1 MIFFDRLVS
10 VTSNPSATSRDAH
23 IDTLR
28 GLACLFLVFFHVV
41 GDTPEVGL
49 VLPRTHW
56 LHALNDAVSY
66 VRMPL
71 FGLIAGYVY
80 ALRPYKGDTGRFFKS
95 KVQRLLLPVLTVGT
109 LFALI
114 QARVPGAH
122 PDIAP
127 RWMLHIIPVGH
138 FWFLQSLFL
147 VFMVVMALEQLGAL
161 ATRRGIFATGIVSAA
176 LYTSW
181 AAPIYLGLDGAVYL
195 LPFFLGGL
203 ACRRFEMRPTLW
215 RHAAAALLVAAALAV
230 ALNPAISAADRSNT
244 ASLLLGLSAAFLL
257 VQSHLQG
264 RFLAWLGTY
273 SFAIFLLHVFFTAA
287 SRMALRRLGVT
298 DTYVLLVAG
307 MLMGT
312 AGPMVAAL
320 VIRRYWLLDALL
332 MGGPWALTP
341 ARQPAFQQSGIR

>member
-1 MIFFDRLVS
+1 M
-10 VTSNPSATSRDAH
+10 NPSATRRSAH

-49 VLPRTHW
+49 VLPRAHW
-56 LHALNDAVSY
+56 LHALNDAISY

-80 ALRPYKGDTGRFFKS
+80 ALRPYQGETGRFVKS

-122 PDIAP
+122 PDTGP
-127 RWMLHIIPVGH
+127 WWMLHIIPVAH

-147 VFMVVMALEQLGAL
+147 VFMAVMALEQLGAL
-161 ATRRGIFATGIVSAA
+161 ATRRAMLAVGIVSAV

-195 LPFFLGGL
+195 LPFFLAGL
-203 ACRRFEMRPTLW
+203 ACRRFDMTLALW
-215 RHAAAALLVAAALAV
+215 RPAAAAVLAAAALAV
-230 ALNPAISAADRSNT
+230 ALNPAISAADGSNT
-244 ASLLLGLSAAFLL
+244 ASLLLGLFAAFLL
-257 VQSHLQG
+257 VQSDFQS
-264 RFLAWLGTY
+264 RFLAWVGRY

-287 SRMALRRLGVT
+287 SRIALRRLGVT
-298 DTYVLLVAG
+298 DTYALLVTG
-307 MLMGT
+307 MLMG
-312 AGPMVAAL
+312 AAAPMVAAL
-320 VIRRYWLLDALL
+320 LIRRYWLLDALL
-332 MGGPWALTP
+332 LGGPWRLKP
-341 ARQPAFQQSGIR
+341 AQQPVFQQSGMG

>member
-1 MIFFDRLVS
+1 MTLNPGAKSRS
-10 VTSNPSATSRDAH
+10 VQ

-28 GLACLFLVFFHVV
+28 GLACLLLVLFHVV

-49 VLPRTHW
+49 VLPRAHG
-56 LHALNDAVSY
+56 LHALNDAISY

-71 FGLIAGYVY
+71 FALIAGYVY
-80 ALRPYKGDTGRFFKS
+80 ALRPYQGDTGRFIKS

-109 LFALI
+109 VFALV

-122 PDIAP
+122 PDVGP
-127 RWMLHIIPVGH
+127 WWMLHIIPVGH

-147 VFMVVMALEQLGAL
+147 VFMAVMALEQWGTL
-161 ATRRGIFATGIVSAA
+161 ATRPAIFAVGIVSAV
-176 LYTSW
+176 LYTTW

-195 LPFFLGGL
+195 LPFFLAGL
-203 ACRRFEMRPTLW
+203 ASRRFEMKLALW
-215 RHAAAALLVAAALAV
+215 RSAAAVMLIAAALTV

-244 ASLLLGLSAAFLL
+244 ASLMLGLSAAFLL
-257 VQSHLQG
+257 VKSNVQS
-264 RFLAWLGTY
+264 RFLAWVGTY

-287 SRMALRRLGVT
+287 SRMALRRLGIT

-307 MLMGT
+307 MLLGA

-332 MGGPWALTP
+332 GGPWKLKRAQ
-341 ARQPAFQQSGIR
+341 QPAFQRSGTG

>member
-1 MIFFDRLVS
+1 MNL
-10 VTSNPSATSRDAH
+10 SATGRSAH

-71 FGLIAGYVY
+71 FGFIAGYVY
-80 ALRPYKGDTGRFFKS
+80 ALRPYQGDTGRFVKS
-95 KVQRLLLPVLTVGT
+95 KLQRLLLPVLTVGT

-122 PDIAP
+122 PDP
-127 RWMLHIIPVGH
+127 NPWWMLHIIPVAH
-138 FWFLQSLFL
+138 YWFLQSLFL
-147 VFMVVMALEQLGAL
+147 VFMVVMALEPLGAL
-161 ATRRGIFATGIVSAA
+161 ATRRALLAVGIVSAV
-176 LYTSW
+176 LYAHW

-195 LPFFLGGL
+195 LPFFLAGL
-203 ACRRFEMRPTLW
+203 ACRRFEWKLALW
-215 RHAAAALLVAAALAV
+215 RPAAAALLMAAALAV
-230 ALNPAISAADRSNT
+230 ALNPAISASDRSNLP
-244 ASLLLGLSAAFLL
+244 SLLLGLAAGFLL
-257 VQSHLQG
+257 IQSNLQN
-264 RFLAWLGTY
+264 RFLAWVGTY

-287 SRMALRRLGVT
+287 SRIALRRMGVT

-307 MLMGT
+307 MLMGA
-312 AGPMVAAL
+312 AGPVVAAL
-320 VIRRYWLLDALL
+320 MIRRSWLLDALL
-332 MGGPWALTP
+332 LGGPWRLKP
-341 ARQPAFQQSGIR
+341 AQQPVFQQSGMG